1 MARHRRGSRDSEH
14 WLQGRAYCR
23 GAVSGRDPFS
33 HHGSAHGHVAGTRT
47 CPTVTDRALRSLPNT
62 HCISGGDL
70 MRDPAIEQKVIK
82 IAQELIDDDRSD
94 LSAGAIQIAV
104 DRALQLH
111 AAWADQIDREAVVAE
126 LIRRFS

>member
-1 MARHRRGSRDSEH
+1 
-14 WLQGRAYCR
+14 
-23 GAVSGRDPFS
+23 
-33 HHGSAHGHVAGTRT
+33 
-47 CPTVTDRALRSLPNT
+47 
-62 HCISGGDL
+62 

-126 LIRRFS
+126 